1 MGFKETVL
9 FLRIHLRL
17 DFFVS
22 FLLFLLSQKKKQE
35 KPDGKRKKKKGFLG
49 HACRLIKFP
58 CVKRGE
64 FYLLSCVTCGH
75 STSANSA
82 GPNHSLRIR
91 WFEQMVGSSRSF
103 STHPVRVGA
112 STTRFRREDNIL
124 PYKNRSCFTL
134 WEVFYDRSILRD
146 AEDVVPYKFYFSSP
160 KTMLFRHCFYPFSQA
175 IRLSISSF

>member
-1 MGFKETVL
+1 MKRRKVKFQKTIL
-9 FLRIHLRL
+9 FLRIHLRRF
-17 DFFVS
+17 FFVS

-91 WFEQMVGSSRSF
+91 WFCGSWLYRIRS
-103 STHPVRVGA
+103 S
-112 STTRFRREDNIL
+112 L
-124 PYKNRSCFTL
+124 
-134 WEVFYDRSILRD
+134 
-146 AEDVVPYKFYFSSP
+146 
-160 KTMLFRHCFYPFSQA
+160 KTMLFRHRFRCGVIVWFNPFS
-175 IRLSISSF
+175 SIFIKKDVVQTSFSRV

>member
-1 MGFKETVL
+1 MKFQKTIL

-91 WFEQMVGSSRSF
+91 WLVEMVGVD
-103 STHPVRVGA
+103 P
-112 STTRFRREDNIL
+112 
-124 PYKNRSCFTL
+124 
-134 WEVFYDRSILRD
+134 
-146 AEDVVPYKFYFSSP
+146 SP
-160 KTMLFRHCFYPFSQA
+160 TKKGGVNLTDFLHLLYRKLCA
-175 IRLSISSF
+175 L

>member
-1 MGFKETVL
+1 MKRRKVEFQKMIL
-9 FLRIHLRL
+9 FLRIHLRRF
-17 DFFVS
+17 FFVS
-22 FLLFLLSQKKKQE
+22 FLLFLLSRKKKQE

-91 WFEQMVGSSRSF
+91 WFCGSWLYHIRSPQKRCCLDIVF
-103 STHPVRVGA
+103 AHFIRQSVR
-112 STTRFRREDNIL
+112 L
-124 PYKNRSCFTL
+124 C
-134 WEVFYDRSILRD
+134 
-146 AEDVVPYKFYFSSP
+146 
-160 KTMLFRHCFYPFSQA
+160 PF
-175 IRLSISSF
+175 F

>member
-1 MGFKETVL
+1 MEFQKTIL
-9 FLRIHLRL
+9 FLRIHLRRF
-17 DFFVS
+17 FFVS

-91 WFEQMVGSSRSF
+91 WFCGNGGRWSF
-103 STHPVRVGA
+103 VLVIPGRG
-112 STTRFRREDNIL
+112 RRLDD
-124 PYKNRSCFTL
+124 PKNRTVIEYFTQG
-134 WEVFYDRSILRD
+134 D
-146 AEDVVPYKFYFSSP
+146 
-160 KTMLFRHCFYPFSQA
+160 T
-175 IRLSISSF
+175 

>member
-1 MGFKETVL
+1 MIL
-9 FLRIHLRL
+9 FLRIHLRRF
-17 DFFVS
+17 FFVS

-91 WFEQMVGSSRSF
+91 WFEVVGY
-103 STHPVRVGA
+103 TVPVRPQKRCC
-112 STTRFRREDNIL
+112 SDI
-124 PYKNRSCFTL
+124 
-134 WEVFYDRSILRD
+134 VF
-146 AEDVVPYKFYFSSP
+146 A
-160 KTMLFRHCFYPFSQA
+160 
-175 IRLSISSF
+175 RLSGQYVRSHSFFIKSFAGVWGSLSKGFPKRVPLFLTSSQKVRPTWRTPGNGR

>member
-1 MGFKETVL
+1 MSFKETVL
-9 FLRIHLRL
+9 FLRIHLCL

-49 HACRLIKFP
+49 HARRLIKFP
-58 CVKRGE
+58 CVKSGE

-91 WFEQMVGSSRSF
+91 WLCENG
-103 STHPVRVGA
+103 GGG
-112 STTRFRREDNIL
+112 
-124 PYKNRSCFTL
+124 
-134 WEVFYDRSILRD
+134 
-146 AEDVVPYKFYFSSP
+146 
-160 KTMLFRHCFYPFSQA
+160 
-175 IRLSISSF
+175 